1 MNPVVSSLATPEAL
15 ATGAGAGSGG
25 ADSAGLRMS
34 LTDQSGFYDALSRA
48 QAGGPGV
55 LEPQA
60 VTAASE
66 SMQALFKPLEHINA
80 EAASLHEHAEAA
92 MAAGTEMTPGEMV
105 MLTVRAHEF
114 LFHSQLTA
122 NVANRASDGLQ
133 QLFRQQA

>member
-1 MNPVVSSLATPEAL
+1 MTALVSPLPAADALVSAT
-15 ATGAGAGSGG
+15 AGGGVNAGYGV
-25 ADSAGLRMS
+25 S
-34 LTDQSGFYDALSRA
+34 LTDLSGFQQALARV
-48 QAGGPGV
+48 QADGAGV

-60 VTAASE
+60 VAAPSE

-80 EAASLHEHAEAA
+80 EAASLHQHAEAA
-92 MAAGTEMTPGEMV
+92 LAAGTEMTPGEMV